1 MRDILRQ
8 YGIRPNHQ
16 LGQNF
21 LCDKA
26 VLRREVAYAEIDK
39 LDVILEVGPGTGN
52 LTRRL
57 LERAERVVAIE
68 RDRQFEPCLS
78 DLQKTYPHL
87 ELIWGDALEVD
98 FPAFDKVV
106 SNLPYKVTLPLLF
119 KMLDQRFRKGT
130 LIFQKR
136 LAERI
141 CARVGEKG
149 YCRLSVAMGRRAN
162 VEILETLGSSAFYPP
177 PSVKSAVV
185 SIERIKPRFDIPSE
199 NAFRILLEALFS
211 YRDLSVEQALAHANR
226 RVFLPAALGR
236 ISGKLRKKT
245 VCQVTPRE
253 FGDIARAFGQLS
265 RS

>member
-8 YGIRPNHQ
+8 YRIRPNHQ

-26 VLRREVAYAEIDK
+26 VLRREVAYADVEK
-39 LDVILEVGPGTGN
+39 LDVILEIGPGIGN

-57 LERAERVVAIE
+57 LERAGRVVAIE

-98 FPAFDKVV
+98 FPTFDKVV

-119 KMLDQRFRKGT
+119 KMLDQRFRNGT

-149 YCRLSVAMGRRAN
+149 YCRLSVALGRRAK

-177 PSVKSAVV
+177 PSVKSSVV
-185 SIERIKPRFDIPSE
+185 SIERTKPRFDIPSE
-199 NAFRILLEALFS
+199 DAFRIVLEALFTH
-211 YRDLSVEQALAHANR
+211 RHLSVEQALARADY
-226 RVFLPAALGR
+226 RVFSSATVGR

-245 VCQVTPRE
+245 VCMVTPRE
-253 FGDIARAFGQLS
+253 FGEIARVFGQLS

>member
-1 MRDILRQ
+1 MRDILRH

-26 VLRREVAYAEIDK
+26 VLRREMAYAEVEK
-39 LDVILEVGPGTGN
+39 LDVILEIGPGTGN

-57 LERAERVVAIE
+57 LERAGRVVAIE
-68 RDRQFEPCLS
+68 RDRQFESCLS

-149 YCRLSVAMGRRAN
+149 YCRLSVAMSRRAN
-162 VEILETLGSSAFYPP
+162 VEILETLGSSAFYPS
-177 PSVKSAVV
+177 PSVNSAVV
-185 SIERIKPRFDIPSE
+185 SIERIKPRFDVPSE
-199 NAFRILLEALFS
+199 DAFRTVLKALFTH
-211 YRDLSVEQALAHANR
+211 RDLSVEEALARADR
-226 RVFLPAALGR
+226 RIFSPVTVGH

-245 VCQVTPRE
+245 VRMVTPRE
-253 FGDIARAFGQLS
+253 FGEIARVFGRLS